1 MLRVSAL
8 KKFINSVP
16 NGCLLNEFGGSVDIQ
31 EDTIVQA
38 LDLAGVAWP
47 HVKPVLVNLFLVIC
61 VEELRKSP
69 NLLVVLLI
77 QAFLNDFVE
86 EVYHVRH

>member
-1 MLRVSAL
+1 MLRVSLL
-8 KKFINSVP
+8 KKVINSVP
-16 NGCLLNEFGGSVDIQ
+16 HGCLLNEFGGSVDIQ

-86 EVYHVRH
+86 EVYHVRD